1 MPEDMM
7 AFWSEH
13 PPLEAFAAVDAVL
26 GKVVQC
32 RLTGQF
38 KGHHILHIGHP
49 ADFDLSAVEPR
60 LRQELDAIGWQFVTT
75 GTRLELRD
83 ASEIP
88 SFGVAPILL
97 RDVPVA
103 YHATRA
109 CAIPLILKEGLLPS
123 SADRRA
129 TTFPDTEGVIH
140 ACAKLTHAE
149 GENDSAEWWRQ
160 ELSKKNR
167 FIDPH
172 WGIVQIDLA
181 GLSGARVHQDIHS
194 QSGLIIDKIDRIPPD
209 LVSPVM

>member
-1 MPEDMM
+1 MPDDMM

-13 PPLEAFAAVDAVL
+13 PPLEAFAVVDAVL
-26 GKVVQC
+26 GKVVKC

-38 KGHHILHIGHP
+38 KGHHILHIGYP
-49 ADFDLSAVEPR
+49 ADFDLSVVEPR

-83 ASEIP
+83 TGEIP

-97 RDVPVA
+97 RAVPVA

-109 CAIPLILKEGLLPS
+109 CLIPLILKDGLLPS
-123 SADRRA
+123 NAERRA

-140 ACAKLTHAE
+140 ACAKLTHTE

-160 ELSKKNR
+160 ELSNKNR
-167 FIDPH
+167 FNDPH
-172 WGIVQIDLA
+172 WGILRIDLTELA
-181 GLSGARVHQDIHS
+181 GARVHQDMHS
-194 QSGLIIDKIDRIPPD
+194 QSGLIIDRIDRIPPH
-209 LVSPVM
+209 LVRQIL